1 MNPRIGLHF
10 EDSKLRSAVEKTIQ
24 SLELIPINLKS
35 VQESHHLCISDS
47 IPSVLTAPLVLIRKQ
62 PPEEMQSFVNSG
74 KDLVWFS
81 KMPDLDVLTDVI
93 KNALED
99 SIWNQ
104 QSILLSKEIN
114 SKNKQLELMNSDLE
128 SIVNQRTSSVAD
140 EKKEAE
146 GRQKKIRK
154 LVEFVQKL
162 SESETIFDYVEC
174 IRHEFRSNYAIS
186 DVFLMPVEKDKVLK
200 DIRIHLANKLSRPI
214 GPILQLQLYTKFA
227 NLPTHSCLIVEHG
240 MDDLTVN
247 EFVLFATERLQM
259 MGLALERIFLFE
271 ELNRS
276 SIEWEST
283 FDTLADPVGIVDI
296 DYRLL
301 RSNSTF
307 GTASFKSQCHKVLM
321 ESDSICDGCPV
332 AAASRSGKLEIGQ
345 IRKGNRFFRVHSY
358 PIRMSHDTTV
368 TTVVNHYVDVTEDR
382 ILYSRVVQHEKMM
395 ALGIMAGHIAHELNN
410 PLTGIRSLCQ
420 VLGVDEKIADN
431 IKKDLREIEN
441 ASERCQ
447 IIIKNLLEFTLQR
460 DEKEIHK
467 VSLNDVV
474 NKTLPMLK
482 TAMRFHSTNIE
493 LTTDETPV
501 LANAHLL
508 QQVVFNLVNN
518 SCQAMP
524 QAGEVTIETRREKG
538 KMYLRVGDTGP
549 GIPDENIPRLFEAF
563 FTTKPLGEGTGL
575 GLSMS
580 RAIVEKFGGKIT
592 LVKTGS
598 TGTVF
603 EINFDEAKP

>member
-10 EDSKLRSAVEKTIQ
+10 EDSKLRAEIEKTLQ
-24 SLELIPINLKS
+24 SLELVPVNLKS
-35 VQESHHLCISDS
+35 SKEIPHLCISDS
-47 IPSVLTAPLVLIRKQ
+47 IPTALTAPLVLIREQ
-62 PPEEMQSFVNSG
+62 PPEELNSYVNSG
-74 KDLVWFS
+74 RDLVWFS
-81 KMPDLDVLTDVI
+81 KLPDLDILTDVI
-93 KNALED
+93 KSALED

-104 QSILLSKEIN
+104 QSILLSREIN

-128 SIVNQRTSSVAD
+128 AIVDQRTSSVAE

-162 SESETIFDYVEC
+162 SESESVFDYVEC

-186 DVFLMPVEKDKVLK
+186 DVFLMPVEKEKGLK
-200 DIRIHLANKLSRPI
+200 EIRINLANKLSRPI

-227 NLPTHSCLIVEHG
+227 NLATHSCLVVEHG

-247 EFVLFATERLQM
+247 EFVMFATERLQM

-283 FDTLADPVGIVDI
+283 FDTLVDPVGIVDI

-301 RSNSTF
+301 RSNSSF
-307 GTASFKSQCHKVLM
+307 GTATFKSQCHKVFM
-321 ESDSICDGCPV
+321 DSDSICDGCPV
-332 AAASRSGKLEIGQ
+332 ASASQSGKLEIGQ
-345 IRKGNRFFRVHSY
+345 IRKGNRFLRVHSY
-358 PIRMSHDTTV
+358 PIRMTHDTTV

-420 VLGVDEKIADN
+420 VLGVDPAIADT
-431 IKKDLREIEN
+431 IKKDLKEIEN

-447 IIIKNLLEFTLQR
+447 VIIKNLLEFTLRR
-460 DEKEIHK
+460 DEKGIQQ

-493 LTTDETPV
+493 LSEDERPIV
-501 LANAHLL
+501 ANAHLL

-518 SCQAMP
+518 SCQAMA
-524 QAGEVTIETRREKG
+524 QAGEVTIETRRENG

-549 GIPDENIPRLFEAF
+549 GISDENIPRLFEAF

-580 RAIVEKFGGKIT
+580 RAIVEKFGGRIA
-592 LVKTGS
+592 VVQTGS
-598 TGTVF
+598 SGTVF
-603 EINFDEAKP
+603 EISFDEAQS